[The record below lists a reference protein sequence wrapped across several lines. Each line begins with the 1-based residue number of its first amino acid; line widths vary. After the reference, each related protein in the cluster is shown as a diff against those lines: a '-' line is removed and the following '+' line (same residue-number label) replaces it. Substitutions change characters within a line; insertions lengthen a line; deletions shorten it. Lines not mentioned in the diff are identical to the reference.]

1 MQNDKQIHGTTWT
14 RDMTDRE
21 YMDEDGDKF
30 TVTDKDLQRELPD
43 KEYQFVKMCVDDD
56 IIEKPRMDSRNS
68 ITNKYSIACEFP
80 MEVIEN
86 YKDMI
91 PMFCRA
97 LDKLWHGELKDE
109 KLTPAEFSCLTR
121 LSLLELIGQWANVN
135 RVHDLHKFQKD
146 NT

>member
-1 MQNDKQIHGTTWT
+1 
-14 RDMTDRE
+14 MTDRTFT
-21 YMDEDGDKF
+21 DSDGSKF
-30 TVTDKDLQRELPD
+30 TVTEKDLERELPD

-68 ITNKYSIACEFP
+68 ITNKYRISCDFP
-80 MEVIEN
+80 LEVIEN

-97 LDKLWHGELKDE
+97 LDDVWHNKLKDE
-109 KLTPAEFSCLTR
+109 KLTPAEFACLTR

-135 RVHDLHKFQKD
+135 RVHDLHKFQKE
-146 NT
+146 NVQICIMIC